1 MITQRVNILELLI
14 LVVLIIL
21 LIASLIN
28 PLLLFPA
35 IGVSMLQAGFNK
47 GFLPIPFSL
56 ILLLLL
62 GLRGDYYSIAIMTIL
77 AFLLLLLITD
87 RIKYYPFR

>member
-1 MITQRVNILELLI
+1 MISQRFNIIWLI
-14 LVVLIIL
+14 LIIL
-21 LIASLIN
+21 LIVLLIGSVFN

-35 IGVSMLQAGFNK
+35 IGVSILQSSFNK
-47 GFLPIPFSL
+47 GLLPIPFSL

-77 AFLLLLLITD
+77 AFLLLILLSY
-87 RIKYYPFR
+87 RIRYYPFN

>member
-1 MITQRVNILELLI
+1 MILLI
-14 LVVLIIL
+14 LL
-21 LIASLIN
+21 LIGSVFN

-35 IGVSMLQAGFNK
+35 IGVSIFQTGFNK

-62 GLRGDYYSIAIMTIL
+62 GLRGDYYSFAIMTIL
-77 AFLLLLLITD
+77 AFLLLILITN
-87 RIKYYPFR
+87 RIKYYPFN